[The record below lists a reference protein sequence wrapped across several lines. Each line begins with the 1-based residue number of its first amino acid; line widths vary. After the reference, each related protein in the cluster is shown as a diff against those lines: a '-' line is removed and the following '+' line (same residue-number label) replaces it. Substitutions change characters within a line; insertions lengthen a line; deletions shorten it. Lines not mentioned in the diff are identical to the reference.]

1 MNPLALPDHLPV
13 LPVLLPLLTGALLVL
28 LHRRS
33 LFLRRTV
40 ALVAS
45 VMLLGLG
52 LAASV
57 EVAGGALQVYQ
68 LGNWPSW
75 AGIVL
80 VLDRLSA
87 LMVTLTALLGV
98 AGLIFSAGG
107 IDQRT
112 PHFHA
117 LYLFQLAG
125 LCGAFLTGDLFNLF
139 VFFEVLLI
147 ASYGL
152 LLHGG
157 GVERYRRALHYVSFN
172 LIGSAL
178 FLIAVAW
185 LYGLVGTLNM
195 ADMAAKIATAPAAD
209 LPLIRT
215 AAITLLV
222 VFAIK
227 AALLPLYFWLP
238 GTYSAAT
245 APVAAL
251 FAVMTKVG
259 FYASLRVSSL
269 SLGTG
274 ALAGFADQL
283 FLLLGAAT
291 LILAALGALAAQ
303 RLRRLIAYLVVA
315 SAGTLFIALGQREVD
330 VTAAA
335 LYYLVHSSLAT
346 ALLFLLAEQIHARR
360 RHAGDA
366 LDRADAR
373 LPAALGV
380 GFAIA
385 AIAAGGLPPL
395 SGFLAKAWLL
405 GAIELPG
412 GGHVWTVI
420 LIGSFLMLVALVR
433 AGSALYWKHDDSPP
447 TSVTT
452 PIAERLAVFALI
464 GALLVLVIHAE
475 GVYRFTRDAA
485 EQLARPQL
493 YIDATVP
500 KARVPAPSMPE
511 ATP

>member
-1 MNPLALPDHLPV
+1 MSPLAFHDHLPV
-13 LPVLLPLLTGALLVL
+13 LPILLPLLTGALLVL

-33 LFLRRTV
+33 LMLRRSV
-40 ALVAS
+40 ALIAS
-45 VMLLGLG
+45 VLLLGI
-52 LAASV
+52 
-57 EVAGGALQVYQ
+57 GGAALIEVGGGSLQVYQ

-87 LMVTLTALLGV
+87 LMLTLTAILGLV
-98 AGLIFSAGG
+98 GLIYAAGG
-107 IDQRT
+107 TDQRT

-117 LYLFQLAG
+117 LFQFQLAG

-157 GVERYRRALHYVSFN
+157 GVERYRRALHYVGFN
-172 LIGSAL
+172 LLGSLL
-178 FLIAVAW
+178 FLIGVGW

-209 LPLIRT
+209 LPLIRA
-215 AAITLLV
+215 AAITLLL

-238 GTYSAAT
+238 GTYAAAT

-274 ALAGFADQL
+274 AMAGFADSL
-283 FLLLGAAT
+283 FLTLGAAT
-291 LILAALGALAAQ
+291 LILAALGALSALS
-303 RLRRLIAYLVVA
+303 LRRLVAYLVVA
-315 SAGTLFIALGQREVD
+315 SAGTLFIALGQREAD

-335 LYYLVHSSLAT
+335 LYYLVHSSLAA

-366 LDRADAR
+366 LNRPDAR

-405 GAIELPG
+405 GAIELPDG
-412 GGHVWTVI
+412 SGSWTVI
-420 LIGSFLMLVALVR
+420 LIASFLMLISLVR
-433 AGSALYWKHDDSPP
+433 AGSKLYWKHDDTPP
-447 TSVTT
+447 AKLNT
-452 PIAERLAVFALI
+452 PIAEPVALLTLI
-464 GALLVLVIHAE
+464 GALLLLVIHAE
-475 GVYRFTRDAA
+475 TVYRFTRDAA

-500 KARVPAPSMPE
+500 KSRVPAPSMPE

>member
-1 MNPLALPDHLPV
+1 MSLGLHDHLPI
-13 LPVLLPLLTGALLVL
+13 LPVLLPLLAGALLVL
-28 LHRRS
+28 LHNKS
-33 LFLRRTV
+33 LLLRRTI
-40 ALVAS
+40 ALIASLLLLGTGVAS
-45 VMLLGLG
+45 LIDV
-52 LAASV
+52 
-57 EVAGGALQVYQ
+57 GGGTIHVYQ

-87 LMVTLTALLGV
+87 LMVTVTAILGL
-98 AGLIFSAGG
+98 AGIAYAAGG
-107 IDQRT
+107 IDRQT

-117 LYLFQLAG
+117 LFQFQLAG
-125 LCGAFLTGDLFNLF
+125 LAGAFLTGDLFNLF

-157 GVERYRRALHYVSFN
+157 GTERYRRALHYIGFN
-172 LIGSAL
+172 LIGSLL
-178 FLIAVAW
+178 FLIGVGW

-195 ADMAAKIATAPAAD
+195 ADMAAKIANAPMED

-215 AAITLLV
+215 AGATLLL

-274 ALAGFADQL
+274 EMAGFADAL
-283 FLLLGAAT
+283 FLTLGAAT
-291 LILAALGALAAQ
+291 LMLAALGALSALS
-303 RLRRLIAYLVVA
+303 LRRLIAYLVVA
-315 SAGTLFIALGQREVD
+315 SAGLLFVALGQREAD

-335 LYYLVHSSLAT
+335 LYYLIHSSLAA
-346 ALLFLLAEQIHARR
+346 ALLFLLAEQVHGRR

-366 LDRADAR
+366 LSRSDAR
-373 LPAALGV
+373 LPATLGV
-380 GFAIA
+380 AFMIA
-385 AIAAGGLPPL
+385 VIAAGGLPPL
-395 SGFLAKAWLL
+395 SGFLAKAWIL

-412 GGHVWTVI
+412 GGNRWTVI
-420 LIGSFLMLVALVR
+420 LLASFLMLIALVR
-433 AGSALYWKHDDSPP
+433 AGSALFWKHDDTPP
-447 TSVTT
+447 VTVHT
-452 PIAERLAVFALI
+452 PIAERVAILGLI
-464 GALLVLVIHAE
+464 GALLALVIHAE
-475 GVYRFTRDAA
+475 SVYRYTRDAA
-485 EQLARPQL
+485 EQLTRPQL